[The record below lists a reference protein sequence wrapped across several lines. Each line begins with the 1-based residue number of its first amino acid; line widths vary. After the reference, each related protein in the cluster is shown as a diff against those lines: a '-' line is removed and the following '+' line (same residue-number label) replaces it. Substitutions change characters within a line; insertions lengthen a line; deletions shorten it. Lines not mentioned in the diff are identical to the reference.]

1 CAWSLLAS
9 SVVRRRATQQLRGR
23 WTPTRSPPNS
33 CCPQHVVSSPG
44 RSRMPHAE
52 IVRQL
57 VTELERV
64 GVDPD
69 QMVAGLTSRAEDAL
83 RGLRVFTS
91 GPGPAHLHSEIT

>member
-1 CAWSLLAS
+1 
-9 SVVRRRATQQLRGR
+9 
-23 WTPTRSPPNS
+23 
-33 CCPQHVVSSPG
+33 
-44 RSRMPHAE
+44 MPHAE

-83 RGLRVFTS
+83 RALRALPD
-91 GPGPAHLHSEIT
+91 GAGPAAFLAELRNQSSAVSINNGAVGQIPHDPDPTSQ

>member
-1 CAWSLLAS
+1 
-9 SVVRRRATQQLRGR
+9 
-23 WTPTRSPPNS
+23 
-33 CCPQHVVSSPG
+33 
-44 RSRMPHAE
+44 MPHAE

-83 RGLRVFTS
+83 RALRALPD
-91 GPGPAHLHSEIT
+91 GAGPAAFLAELRNQSLPVGSPASNGAMPDHQSGEATSSS